1 MLIFVFLCMF
11 YYFRTMKRLSII
23 LCCLLSTMLCYAT
36 STPFVDWPPDEQG
49 GEDNR
54 GITLLPTIDFR
65 DGVVTII
72 TPYQIDDVE
81 VTIRDSQGNTIY
93 YSFIPVIIVQHSI
106 ILPNSVIADLY
117 SIQIAYGDIHLIGF
131 F

>member
-1 MLIFVFLCMF
+1 ML
-11 YYFRTMKRLSII
+11 S
-23 LCCLLSTMLCYAT
+23 YAT

-54 GITLLPTIDFR
+54 GITLLPTIDYR

-81 VTIRDSQGNTIY
+81 VTIRDNQGSVL
-93 YSFIPVIIVQHSI
+93 YSTVIPVIIVQHSI
-106 ILPNSVIADLY
+106 VLPDDVDANKY

>member
-1 MLIFVFLCMF
+1 
-11 YYFRTMKRLSII
+11 MKRLSII

-54 GITLLPTIDFR
+54 GITLLPTIDYQ
-65 DGVVTII
+65 DGVVTIN

-81 VTIRDSQGNTIY
+81 VTIWDNQGAVL
-93 YSFIPVIIVQHSI
+93 YSTVIPVINVQHSI
-106 ILPNSVIADLY
+106 VLSDYVDANKF
-117 SIQIAYGDIHLIGF
+117 SIQIAYDDIYLIGWF
-131 F
+131 

>member
-1 MLIFVFLCMF
+1 
-11 YYFRTMKRLSII
+11 MKRLSII

-54 GITLLPTIDFR
+54 GITLLPTIDYR

-81 VTIRDSQGNTIY
+81 VIIRDSQGEILYSTI
-93 YSFIPVIIVQHSI
+93 IPAINVQQSIVLSDYVDA
-106 ILPNSVIADLY
+106 NKF
-117 SIQIAYGDIHLIGF
+117 SIQIAYDDIHLIGWF
-131 F
+131 